1 MDFSFIN
8 ERKIFLSVCFL
19 MIAFCSVA
27 QNVNLDSLLDAEL
40 DKKNKDQTQYTE
52 GTFKT
57 SRLINSHTVETTQ
70 KGVLDLKISH
80 RFSSTE
86 NGIYDLFGFDNAI
99 AMRLGADYGLTNRLT
114 IGAGRNAYQKEYDG
128 FLKYR
133 LLWQSTGKKNIPVSV
148 TLLASGMY
156 QTSKDGKVVKDTSG
170 KNEIVDLSS
179 NDRVSGAFQILIAR
193 KFNSAFSL
201 QLMPTLVNTVDTTFK
216 HYNLFSIGFGTRLK
230 LTKRSA
236 ITAEY
241 FLQLPDHALQTQGAD
256 FKTWNSF
263 SLGYE
268 METGGHVFQ
277 VSIGNSV
284 GISERTFITKTYE
297 PWCWNNLHLGFNI
310 SRVFTIKKPKSLSQE
325 TQPTQKWT
333 PAVDSMAIKKSDS
346 TVQYTQ
352 ATFKTT
358 RLINGHTVE
367 TTQKGVLD
375 FRITHRFG
383 AINTHLSN
391 FFGLDQAS
399 MRIGLDYGI
408 TNRFT
413 IGAGRSAGGA
423 VDPTEKEYD
432 GFLKYRLLWQSTG
445 EKNMPVSLTAFSSV
459 LINALRGKKT
469 DSTKE
474 SGLVEPQPIHRFS
487 YAYQLIIA
495 RKFSNAFSLQLS
507 PTLIHY
513 NLVDSSST
521 HNNLVSIGIG
531 TRIKLTPRSSLNIEY
546 YPQFSNISD
555 IYKNSF
561 SIGYEI
567 ETGGHVFQFH
577 LTNSTS
583 MAESTFITETKDSW
597 GKGEIHMGFNI
608 SRVFTIKKP
617 KNIPQ

>member
-1 MDFSFIN
+1 MNFLLVGHK
-8 ERKIFLSVCFL
+8 KIFLSLCFI
-19 MIAFCSVA
+19 MIAFYSIA
-27 QNVNLDSLLDAEL
+27 QNVNLDSLLDLEL
-40 DKKNKDQTQYTE
+40 DKKSKNETQYTE

-70 KGVLDLKISH
+70 KGILDFKISH

-86 NGIYDLFGFDNAI
+86 NGLYDLFGFDNAI
-99 AMRLGADYGLTNRLT
+99 AMRFGADYGLTNRLT
-114 IGAGRNAYQKEYDG
+114 IGAGRSSYQKEWDG

-133 LLWQSTGKKNIPVSV
+133 LLWQSTGKEKMPISL
-148 TLLASGMY
+148 TLLSSVMY
-156 QTSKDGKVVKDTSG
+156 SQDTTGIKVQQTTP
-170 KNEIVDLSS
+170 
-179 NDRVSGAFQILIAR
+179 DRFSYAFQALIAR

-201 QLMPTLVNTVDTTFK
+201 QLMPTLVNTVDQSFK
-216 HYNLFSIGFGTRLK
+216 HHNLFSIGAGTRLK
-230 LTKRSA
+230 LTKHSA

-241 FLQLPDHALQTQGAD
+241 FLQLPSHALQKAGSGRLT
-256 FKTWNSF
+256 FNSF

-268 METGGHVFQ
+268 IETGGHVFQ

-284 GISERTFITKTYE
+284 GISERTFITQTYE
-297 PWCWNNLHLGFNI
+297 PLCWNNLHLGFNI
-310 SRVFTIKKPKSLSQE
+310 SRVFTIKKTKSLSQE
-325 TQPTQKWT
+325 AQPTQKWT
-333 PAVDSMAIKKSDS
+333 PPIDSMAIKKSDS
-346 TVQYTQ
+346 TIQYAQ

-383 AINTHLSN
+383 AINSGFYNLYG
-391 FFGLDQAS
+391 FDKAS
-399 MRIGLDYGI
+399 MRIGMDYGI

-413 IGAGRSAGGA
+413 IGAGRSAGGSVTA
-423 VDPTEKEYD
+423 EKEYD

-459 LINALRGKKT
+459 LINTLKETRLV
-469 DSTKE
+469 STKD
-474 SGLVEPQPIHRFS
+474 SMDIQDTVNLQRIHRFS
-487 YAYQLIIA
+487 YAYQILIA
-495 RKFSNAFSLQLS
+495 RKFSDAFSLQLS

-513 NLVDSSST
+513 NLVDSSHSS
-521 HNNLVSIGIG
+521 NNLFSIGIG

-546 YPQFSNISD
+546 YHQFSKISD
-555 IYKNSF
+555 IYENSF

-597 GKGEIHMGFNI
+597 GDGGIHMGFNI
-608 SRVFTIKKP
+608 SRVFTIKKR